1 MSDAQHIQTALTF
14 PHSASSSTNSSRAQW
29 ALRDLKQERQ
39 ISVGTAG
46 PQREHQIA
54 VGTAGP
60 QHMPERMSE

>member
-1 MSDAQHIQTALTF
+1 MYSTFRLRSLFPTQQAVAQRC
-14 PHSASSSTNSSRAQW
+14 RAQW

-46 PQREHQIA
+46 PQREHQIS

-60 QHMPERMSE
+60 QHMSERMSE